1 MTGKMSDLL
10 QTQLPARAVHP
21 LLNAKG
27 EPLHIGMFTDT
38 YLPQINGIVTSVSGL
53 THALRQLGYRVTI
66 VAPQH
71 PKQQLEEGVFRV
83 RATTYPPTPEQR
95 MVLPPSIRKWAR
107 LRHLRFDMIHTH
119 GAFPILG
126 LAAARMFGLPLV
138 HTYHTRMRDYVHY
151 YPWYPYI
158 EAFADDSK
166 WYMSSRASDRIRTQ
180 LNRRSISMGER
191 FDSWFSNR
199 CNGLITPTQ
208 IIADELLEMGVRTRV
223 DVVANGVDLSRLRV
237 PRADPF
243 TALNIPQ
250 GSRLLTVS
258 RLAREKSVDVLL
270 ERMPALLKIRPDLKL
285 VILGDGPDRPP
296 LEQQALELG
305 VQDSVVF
312 VGYVA
317 NTEVGA
323 YYQHAD
329 VFVFASVTET
339 QGMVALEAA
348 SCGLPV
354 VARAEGGIA
363 NSVADGLAGYLVP
376 PEDAELFEQR
386 VLELLEPSQHDQFA
400 QNAVTWANSGS
411 LEIMAERV
419 LESYQKAQKHFE
431 KRQAERRILNVLGV
445 GEKTGE

>member
-1 MTGKMSDLL
+1 MFDQL
-10 QTQLPARAVHP
+10 QTRAAHP
-21 LLNAKG
+21 LCNAKG

-53 THALRQLGYRVTI
+53 THALRHMGYRVTI

-71 PKQQLEEGVFRV
+71 PQQVPEEGVFRV
-83 RATTYPPTPEQR
+83 RATLYPPIPEQR

-107 LRHLRFDMIHTH
+107 LRRLRFDLIHTH
-119 GAFPILG
+119 GAFPVLG
-126 LAAARMFGLPLV
+126 LMAARMFALPLV
-138 HTYHTRMRDYVHY
+138 HTYHTRMRDYIHY

-158 EAFADDSK
+158 EAFADDAK
-166 WYMSSRASDRIRTQ
+166 WYMTTKASSRIRSQ
-180 LNRRSISMGER
+180 LNERSISAGER
-191 FDSWFSNR
+191 FDTWFSNR

-208 IIADELLEMGVRTRV
+208 IIADELLEMGVRANV

-243 TALNIPQ
+243 TNLNIPQ

-258 RLAREKSVDVLL
+258 RLAREKSVDVLI
-270 ERMPALLKIRPDLKL
+270 ERMPALLKTHPDLKL
-285 VILGDGPDRPP
+285 VILGDGPDRAE
-296 LEQQALELG
+296 LEQQTLELG
-305 VQDSVVF
+305 IESSVVF

-354 VARAEGGIA
+354 VARAEGGIV
-363 NSVADGLAGYLVP
+363 NSVADAVAGYLVAP
-376 PEDAELFEQR
+376 DDAELFVAR
-386 VLELLEPSQHDQFA
+386 VLELLEPIQHTQFA
-400 QNAVTWANSGS
+400 QNAVTWAESGS
-411 LEIMAERV
+411 LEIMALKV
-419 LESYQKAQKHFE
+419 LQSYKKAMQHFE
-431 KRQAERRILNVLGV
+431 KRQTERSILGVLGV
-445 GEKTGE
+445 GEKAGE